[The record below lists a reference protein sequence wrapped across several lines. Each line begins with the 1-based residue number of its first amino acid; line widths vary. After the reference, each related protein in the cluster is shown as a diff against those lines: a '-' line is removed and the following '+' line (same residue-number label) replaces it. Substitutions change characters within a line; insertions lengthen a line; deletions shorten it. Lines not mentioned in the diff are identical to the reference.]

1 MALDINE
8 KPWYV
13 ALMIGLALGAAIY
26 FAANTYLF
34 KDMRN
39 QIQSVEKSIDSLQRE
54 IEKGLRAKADLPKL
68 KQDIAGYEV
77 ELQRLTRILPTKR
90 QTPNLIKKLKQLT
103 EQGFF
108 SLISFVPGKF
118 VDKQYYFE
126 WPIAVVLDGN
136 FHQLGLFFDKLSR
149 FSRIINVTE
158 LTISPIKKTGK
169 EYSIHAV
176 FTQRTF
182 IYKDSGKEA
191 GSEGGQ

>member
-39 QIQSVEKSIDSLQRE
+39 QIQSVEKNIDSLQRE

-77 ELQRLTRILPTKR
+77 ELQRLTRILPTRK

-108 SLISFVPGKF
+108 SLIRFIPGKF
-118 VDKQYYFE
+118 ADKQYYYE
-126 WPIAVVLDGN
+126 WPIAVELEGN

-158 LTISPIKKTGK
+158 LSITPIRKPGK

-182 IYKDSGKEA
+182 IYKDSGNN
-191 GSEGGQ
+191 SGGGH